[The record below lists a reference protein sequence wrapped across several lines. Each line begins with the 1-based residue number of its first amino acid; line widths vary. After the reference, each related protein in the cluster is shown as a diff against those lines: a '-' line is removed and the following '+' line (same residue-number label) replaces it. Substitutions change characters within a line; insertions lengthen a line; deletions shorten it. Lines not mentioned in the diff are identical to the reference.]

1 MWHHHIFLLLLGFTK
16 NKLKMHI
23 FNDRDELC
31 NSIIEIICGITKQ
44 KLKKVFEHWIH
55 KCESVINTGEEYFHE
70 D

>member
-1 MWHHHIFLLLLGFTK
+1 MALSDFFLFGYTK
-16 NKLKMHI
+16 NKLKEHT

-31 NSIIEIICGITKQ
+31 NAIIEIIGGILKQ

-55 KCESVINTGEEYFHE
+55 RCEFVINTGAEYFHE